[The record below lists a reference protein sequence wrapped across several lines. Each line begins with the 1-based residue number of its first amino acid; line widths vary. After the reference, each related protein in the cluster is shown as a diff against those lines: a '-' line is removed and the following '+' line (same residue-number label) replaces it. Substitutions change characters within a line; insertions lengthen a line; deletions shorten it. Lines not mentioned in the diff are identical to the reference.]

1 MTIKFYE
8 LGDGVLILGAA
19 TDVTAQVTDC
29 TIKANESVKT
39 VDAIETLSGE
49 EIPELSKATITRT
62 LTGTFIQDIDADG
75 LVDWSEDNETTEQDF
90 IFCPA
95 EDPGRARK
103 GVLYPVGIDF
113 GGTVGPGAATSAF
126 TWRIKGKPVK
136 GDWDGT
142 DFTPDA

>member
-19 TDVTAQVTDC
+19 NDVTAQVTEC
-29 TIKANESVKT
+29 KIAASESVKT
-39 VDAIETLSGE
+39 VDAIEVLSGE
-49 EIPELSKATITRT
+49 EIPETSKASVSRT
-62 LTGTFIQDIDADG
+62 LTGTFVQDIEADG

-95 EDPGRARK
+95 ETPGRARK

-113 GGTVGPGAATSAF
+113 GGSVGPGAATSAF

-136 GDWDGT
+136 GDYADDT
-142 DFTPDA
+142 FTPDA